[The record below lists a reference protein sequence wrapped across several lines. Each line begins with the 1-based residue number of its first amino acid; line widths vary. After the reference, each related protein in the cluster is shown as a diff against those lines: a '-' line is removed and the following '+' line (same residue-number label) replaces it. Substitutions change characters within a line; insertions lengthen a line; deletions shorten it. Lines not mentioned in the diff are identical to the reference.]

1 MTIGFSTTSR
11 EGEIPLVIP
20 VVAGNGENTFAALA
34 DQDPAIKDAIARAMT
49 VAGFQ
54 GEADRL
60 LTLVAPVQNGLR
72 LVTLAG
78 IGPAETITPQSLRS
92 LGGAIAH
99 HLRAH
104 KHDRADVILAPLAG
118 IKRNLVD
125 MALDLAMGASLS
137 GYSFHRHKTQANA
150 ASPLDLCFCLP
161 DARLAHEAISR
172 LESLTRAVWL
182 ARDLTNEP
190 ANMLSPTGFA
200 ARCREMT
207 RNGLVVDVLDQAALK
222 ELAMGALLGVAQGS
236 KEPPAVVVLEWKG
249 GAGAPVVLLGKG
261 VTFDSGGLLPKGPEE
276 MWDMKNDMAGAAA
289 VVAVMGSLAERG
301 VPVHAVGIIGLVENM
316 PSGHA
321 LRPGDVV
328 RSLSGKTIEVLHT
341 DAEGRLVLADL
352 ITYAQQRYD
361 PRALIDIATLTGAM
375 TAVLGQEYAGL
386 FSNNDSLAAQLSRAA
401 DSSGEKVWRLPL
413 CDAFD
418 KMLESSVADVQNITK
433 QRMAGSA
440 TAAQFLSRFVN
451 NVPWAHLDICGTAWR
466 KDKDPY
472 GVPGAT
478 GYGVLLLNDFFE
490 QTIN

>member
-1 MTIGFSTTSR
+1 MTIGFSATPR

-20 VVAGNGENTFAALA
+20 VIAGNGETPVAALSGH
-34 DQDPAIKDAIARAMT
+34 DPAIKDAIARAMT
-49 VAGFQ
+49 VAGFH

-60 LTLVAPVQNGLR
+60 LTLLTPVQNGLR

-78 IGPAETITPQSLRS
+78 IGPVETITPQSLRS

-104 KHDRADVILAPLAG
+104 KHGRADVILASLAG
-118 IKRNLVD
+118 HKRNLVD

-137 GYSFHRHKTQANA
+137 GYSFHHHKTQANA

-161 DARLAHEAISR
+161 DARLAHEAFPR

-200 ARCREMT
+200 ERCREMT
-207 RNGLVVDVLDQAALK
+207 RNGLVVDVLGETALK

-236 KEPPAVVVLEWKG
+236 KEAPAVVVLEWKG
-249 GAGAPVVLLGKG
+249 SADAPVVLLGKG

-289 VVAVMGSLAERG
+289 VVAVMGSLAERS

-321 LRPGDVV
+321 LRPGDVI

-352 ITYAQQRYD
+352 ITYAQQRYA

-466 KDKDPY
+466 KDKDQY
-472 GVPGAT
+472 GVSGAT